1 MSTNSFS
8 FKKIFF
14 ALSTTFRLFI
24 NFNIII
30 THHHITQL
38 IILFQV
44 DDRDMPIFITYIW
57 KRSCMAFM
65 MYMNA
70 LMMTIVMEFSFS
82 NIYTNNVLAM
92 QLVLYVFR
100 VLSDLAFVGFV
111 KEVQILLPINVVQ
124 QVVGVVS
131 TM

>member
-1 MSTNSFS
+1 VVVDARGKPVSTNPVDNKNNPFEVQESE
-8 FKKIFF
+8 K
-14 ALSTTFRLFI
+14 
-24 NFNIII
+24 
-30 THHHITQL
+30 
-38 IILFQV
+38 V